1 MNEYE
6 YGGYIITETP
16 EGYFVIGAFEFPSY
30 EEATDWVDQMNEP
43 EPIHTYQIFY
53 VTDDG
58 YSDRE
63 IISAPSRA
71 DALNKLLAMYSDI
84 DYVTDIIQLDE

>member
-6 YGGYIITETP
+6 YGGYVINETSD
-16 EGYFVIGAFEFPSY
+16 GYFVIGDFEFPSF
-30 EEATDWVDQMNEP
+30 EEATEWVDQMNEP
-43 EPIHTYQIFY
+43 EPIHTYQLSY
-53 VTDDG
+53 VTRDE

-84 DYVTDIIQLDE
+84 DYVADVIQLDE

>member
-6 YGGYIITETP
+6 YGGYIINETSD
-16 EGYFVIGAFEFPSY
+16 GYFVIGDFEFPSY
-30 EEATDWVDQMNEP
+30 EEATAWIDQMNEP
-43 EPIHTYQIFY
+43 EPMHTFLLFY
-53 VTDDG
+53 VTADG

-63 IISAPSRA
+63 NISAHSRA

-84 DYVTDIIQLDE
+84 DYVTDVIQLDD